1 MASTTKVRTGL
12 LVGATGALV
21 FSAPMLLS
29 LRSSGPVIDQ
39 SKPLKPE
46 AVRRGAFN
54 NSGSK
59 DIGPEYVIK
68 NSLSSLAKAQCKA
81 ASDKTLTNDESSSVS
96 LNRCN

>member
-1 MASTTKVRTGL
+1 MKFKVSLNQFGLRDMSSAGSRVRLGL
-12 LVGATGALV
+12 LVGAAGALI

-29 LRSSGPVIDQ
+29 LWSSGPVIDS

-59 DIGPEYVIK
+59 DIGPEYVV
-68 NSLSSLAKAQCKA
+68 NDVLLAPQRRHRSKH
-81 ASDKTLTNDESSSVS
+81 S
-96 LNRCN
+96 

>member
-1 MASTTKVRTGL
+1 MASAGSRVRLGL
-12 LVGATGALV
+12 IVGAAGALI

-29 LRSSGPVIDQ
+29 WWSSGPVIDS

-59 DIGPEYVIK
+59 DIGPEYVI
-68 NSLSSLAKAQCKA
+68 NNMPLAHQ
-81 ASDKTLTNDESSSVS
+81 
-96 LNRCN
+96 